1 MEIRDLLIREM
12 QDLYDA
18 EKQLVKALPKMAK
31 AASNSDL
38 RQAFTEHAEVTKN
51 QVQRLEQAF
60 QMLGAKAKA
69 RPCAAMKG
77 LVTEAQEIMAEDLS
91 EPMLDSAMIGAA
103 QKVEHYEIAGY
114 GTLCAWANALGLKD
128 VSELLEET
136 LDEEKS
142 TDERLTEVN
151 EPILTEMA
159 SGQAD
164 EEAEEEEAPA
174 PAKRSRGKTQAAGS
188 GRRAAG

>member
-18 EKQLVKALPKMAK
+18 EKQLVRALPKLAK
-31 AASNSDL
+31 AASNPEL
-38 RQAFTEHAEVTKN
+38 RQAFTEHTEVTKN

-60 QMLGAKAKA
+60 QMLGVKAKA

-77 LVTEAQEIMAEDLS
+77 LVAEAQEIMAEDMP
-91 EPMLDSAMIGAA
+91 EPMMDSAIIGAC

-114 GTLCAWANALGLKD
+114 GTLCAWANALGLND

-142 TDERLTEVN
+142 TDDRLTEVN
-151 EPILTEMA
+151 EPILAEA
-159 SGQAD
+159 VS
-164 EEAEEEEAPA
+164 EAESGEEMEEEPA
-174 PAKRSRGKTQAAGS
+174 PAKKSRGKTQAAGS
-188 GRRAAG
+188 SRKAS

>member
-18 EKQLVKALPKMAK
+18 EKQLVKALPKLAK
-31 AASNSDL
+31 AASNPGL
-38 RQAFTEHAEVTKN
+38 RQTFTDHVEVTKN

-60 QMLGAKAKA
+60 QMLGVKAKA

-77 LVTEAQEIMAEDLS
+77 LVTEAQEIMGEDMP
-91 EPMLDSAMIGAA
+91 EPMMDSAMIAA
-103 QKVEHYEIAGY
+103 CQKVEHYEIAGY
-114 GTLCAWANALGLKD
+114 GTLCAWANALGLND

-142 TDERLTEVN
+142 ADDRLTEVN
-151 EPILTEMA
+151 EPILTEVVSHA
-159 SGQAD
+159 HGD
-164 EEAEEEEAPA
+164 EEMEEEAQS
-174 PAKRSRGKTQAAGS
+174 PAKKSRGKTQAAGS
-188 GRRAAG
+188 GRKAG